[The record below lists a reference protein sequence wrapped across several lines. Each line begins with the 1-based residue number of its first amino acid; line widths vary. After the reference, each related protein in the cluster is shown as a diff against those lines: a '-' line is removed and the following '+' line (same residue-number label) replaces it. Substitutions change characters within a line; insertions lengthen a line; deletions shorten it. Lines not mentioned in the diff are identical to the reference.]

1 MAGGTGGEWIG
12 SAAMAPRPIRV
23 LWVVKGLG
31 PGGAERLLTAAARAH
46 DGDRFEIECAYVLP
60 WKDHLVGEL
69 EAAGV
74 RTHCLSR
81 RRRDPRWPLRLRSL
95 VRGGEFDVVHVHS
108 PLPGSVARLAVRS
121 MRRGSRPGVVSTEH
135 NQWSTHRGPTR
146 WANRLTGRWDDA
158 AFTVTDEVKASMRGP
173 IADRAVSLRHGI
185 DVARVAAQ
193 TERRAEIRAELG
205 LGPDELVVTTAANF
219 RPQKDYPNLLGAAK
233 LLADRGVPVRVV
245 AVGQGPQEAEIHA
258 LRDELGLN
266 DRVILT
272 GFRDDATAVMGACD
286 AFVLASQWEGLP
298 VAVMEALALGL
309 PIVATAV
316 GGMAET
322 LHDGDD
328 ALLVPPRDAAAL
340 ADAIERVVTDA
351 DLRAGLAE
359 ASRRRAT
366 EFDVARTTEVVEA
379 AYRRVSRWNPATTH
393 RPAEPAPA
401 APGDEAATGPRP
413 TPGTT
418 GTPRPP
424 RPAYEVRAATP
435 DDRDDIVSLLRRS
448 LGGEDPRQGELFAWK
463 HDENS
468 FGRSPMWVATD
479 AGRIVAFRTFMRW
492 EFERNDTVLRAV
504 RAVDTATDPDHQ
516 GKGLFTLLTRHG
528 LDAVMAD
535 GVDWVFNTP
544 NTQSRPGYLK
554 MGWREVGRIP
564 ATVGFVGPSGPL
576 TAVRSRVPADRWS
589 VPLEVGE
596 PVSEWLDRGAADT
609 ALTRRPPPADVRT
622 VRTRMSEEFLRWR
635 FATPLLG
642 YRVVEAG
649 TATIIVRA
657 RRRGQATELVV
668 VARFGSRAEGDRLAV
683 RTAKAAG
690 ADYAIRLG
698 GADPSTRTVP
708 LPGGGPVL
716 TWRAVNDQGMPPLS
730 NWDLTMG
737 DIELF

>member
-1 MAGGTGGEWIG
+1 MVGGLDGESVG
-12 SAAMAPRPIRV
+12 SAGMASRPIRV

-31 PGGAERLLTAAARAH
+31 PGGAERLLGAAARAH
-46 DGDRFEIECAYVLP
+46 DAEQFEIECAYVLP

-81 RRRDPRWPLRLRSL
+81 RRSDPRWPLRLRQL

-108 PLPGSVARLAVRS
+108 PLPGSVARAATRT
-121 MRRGSRPGVVSTEH
+121 MKKGSRPGLVSTEH

-146 WANRLTGRWDDA
+146 WANRLTGRFDDA

-173 IADRAVSLRHGI
+173 IANRAVSLRHGI

-193 TERRAEIRAELG
+193 TEHRAAIRAELG
-205 LGPDELVVTTAANF
+205 LDPDELVVTTAANF

-233 LLADRGVPVRVV
+233 LLADRGVPVRLV
-245 AVGQGPQEAEIHA
+245 AVGQGPHEAEIHR
-258 LRDELGLN
+258 LRDELGLA

-286 AFVLASQWEGLP
+286 AFVMASQWEGLP

-309 PIVATAV
+309 PIVSTAV

-328 ALLVPPRDAAAL
+328 ALLVPSRDAEAL
-340 ADAIERVVTDA
+340 ATAIERVVTDA
-351 DLRAGLAE
+351 ELRARLAE
-359 ASRRRAT
+359 ASRRRAS
-366 EFDVARTTEVVEA
+366 EFDVARTVEVIEA
-379 AYRRVSRWNPATTH
+379 AYRRVSRWNPGPTVE
-393 RPAEPAPA
+393 RPADSTDRPTNAADVAPPTATPA
-401 APGDEAATGPRP
+401 ARS
-413 TPGTT
+413 
-418 GTPRPP
+418 
-424 RPAYEVRAATP
+424 RPARPDYEVRAATP
-435 DDRDDIVSLLRRS
+435 EDRDDIIALLRRS
-448 LGGEDPRQGELFAWK
+448 LGGDDPRQAELFAWK
-463 HDENS
+463 HDENR
-468 FGRSPMWVATD
+468 FGPSPMWVAVD
-479 AGRIVAFRTFMRW
+479 GDRIVAFRTFMRW
-492 EFERNDTVLRAV
+492 EFERGGQVLRAV

-528 LDAVMAD
+528 LEVVRAE

-554 MGWREVGRIP
+554 MGWREVGRVP
-564 ATVGFVGPSGPL
+564 AAVGFAGPTGPL

-589 VPLEVGE
+589 QPLEVGE
-596 PVSEWLDRGAADT
+596 PVTEWLDRGAAAEALARRT
-609 ALTRRPPPADVRT
+609 APTDVRT
-622 VRTRMSEEFLRWR
+622 VRTRVDEEFLRWR

-642 YRVVEAG
+642 YRVVSEAD
-649 TATIIVRA
+649 TTIIVRA
-657 RRRGQATELVV
+657 RRRGPATELVQ
-668 VARFGSRAEGDRLAV
+668 VACFGSPAAGDRLAA
-683 RTAKAAG
+683 RTAKQAD

-698 GADPSTRTVP
+698 AANPRTRTVP